1 MAEGNSQINQVAKKT
16 LRGAKLWRMLWDQT
30 SCLKKQETADL
41 PRRDL
46 DLLRY
51 LEQTR
56 HLQHFDLLEAF
67 MHASGSE
74 PIVDGETLQYRTKPK
89 QIKKHQ
95 KDLLFYAPLKK

>member
-1 MAEGNSQINQVAKKT
+1 
-16 LRGAKLWRMLWDQT
+16 
-30 SCLKKQETADL
+30 
-41 PRRDL
+41 
-46 DLLRY
+46 
-51 LEQTR
+51 
-56 HLQHFDLLEAF
+56 